1 MTKSAI
7 LIPEVLPVSAIS
19 LRCPMC
25 GAKPGHDCETTSGGF
40 SAVHLV
46 RLKAAARADKKNRS
60 K

>member
-1 MTKSAI
+1 
-7 LIPEVLPVSAIS
+7 
-19 LRCPMC
+19 MC

-46 RLKAAARADKKNRS
+46 RLKAAARASKKS

>member
-1 MTKSAI
+1 MAKATLS
-7 LIPEVLPVSAIS
+7 IPDVLPVSAIS
-19 LRCPMC
+19 LPCPMC

-46 RLKAAARADKKNRS
+46 RLKAAARATKKNKS